1 MHPSWAPESPFPAHC
16 IPIEAFRPGRNFSTL
31 STHFFLAKKAM
42 SLGSWDP
49 KVESKD
55 SHLLLRPALLHRL
68 IDYDR
73 EDKLTQLEQLLS
85 EEDKQRLAGLM
96 QIEQDTWR
104 AAAESLPEA
113 DLLHLLRFFAVA
125 ENLPGWEAGAK
136 SPVIPLA
143 KILRQRG
150 ARLNKPLLQWLREVN
165 TNRYLPYGPL

>member
-1 MHPSWAPESPFPAHC
+1 M
-16 IPIEAFRPGRNFSTL
+16 
-31 STHFFLAKKAM
+31 
-42 SLGSWDP
+42 
-49 KVESKD
+49 
-55 SHLLLRPALLHRL
+55 LRPALLYRL

-73 EDKLTQLEQLLS
+73 EGKLTQLEQLLS

-104 AAAESLPEA
+104 AAVESLPEA

-150 ARLNKPLLQWLREVN
+150 ARLDKPLLQWLREVN
-165 TNRYLPYGPL
+165 NNRYLPYGPL